1 MPVAPLRACLG
12 AMVVHTPDRL
22 ATSPRKLRLPA
33 TSRRWGS
40 YALGGA
46 SFPAPSL
53 IRSLCPRCAPPIPA
67 GRVGSN
73 RFVSSTNSLSRLRTF
88 GITAGAE
95 KDGSRIVRI
104 ARSANEVET
113 RLLHHG
119 HIPMRSG
126 MGHGV
131 ASARMVLVY
140 ICAVEVAMLAVERKP
155 IVRSPY
161 EPANP

>member
-1 MPVAPLRACLG
+1 
-12 AMVVHTPDRL
+12 
-22 ATSPRKLRLPA
+22 
-33 TSRRWGS
+33 
-40 YALGGA
+40 
-46 SFPAPSL
+46 
-53 IRSLCPRCAPPIPA
+53 
-67 GRVGSN
+67 
-73 RFVSSTNSLSRLRTF
+73 LSRLRTF